1 MTKEEYK
8 GLLAKMIA
16 EPDTANDTANSILEE
31 IEKDFTVTEEA
42 KKQIAAK
49 DDQIKTLTST
59 VNSYKA
65 REFLGTFG
73 GDPKK
78 EDPPKE
84 KGIDWDKIL
93 KDAEVKE
100 DGK

>member
-1 MTKEEYK
+1 MTQEEYK

-16 EPDTANDTANSILEE
+16 DPDTASDTANSILEE
-31 IEKDFTVTEEA
+31 IGKDFAVTGEA
-42 KKQIAAK
+42 KKQLAEK
-49 DDQIKTLTST
+49 DDKIKTLTSQ

-73 GDPKK
+73 GDAPK
-78 EDPPKE
+78 EEPPKE
-84 KGIDWDKIL
+84 RGIDWDKIL
-93 KDAEVKE
+93 KDAEVTE